1 MIGQIEGFAAV
12 RQMGRNRTLAFKHH
26 AWNLSAFLFVTLNSM
41 EDRYSWSWIEAQG
54 AQAAEAWNGCAG
66 RLLPAG
72 PRYSLKEQRK
82 RENAYDQ
89 ALRAFERE
97 ARRAPRTRSERLLAQ
112 RRIVDAF
119 PGFAAI
125 ALGLEP
131 EAVQLLTGS
140 FLPVGTQLARSARG
154 FDATLS
160 MADIIQALRNVWTAC
175 GLQALLGQPMELTAS
190 IFAYSMLYPYSDNCL
205 DHPGLSNTQKLRF
218 SGRFRQRLCGIQ
230 LSACNPREA
239 AVWTMVQW
247 IEEQYPR
254 LHSPQVFDC
263 LLAIHRAQE
272 ESLAQSDKGLRCQDP
287 LDYSELLRI
296 TCSKGGTSVLANA
309 CLAQPRLTPEESQF
323 AFEWGVLLQLGDD
336 LQDVLEDL
344 RRGSGTLFTRAAAQG
359 EPLDSLVLQLL
370 NFSQQVAD
378 RMDRLPNGTGLL
390 KGLLRMSW
398 RSLILMAVAD
408 AQAFFSRAFLA
419 ELEPSSPF
427 RFDFLRGRNEKLT
440 GRQALYSI
448 LFDAFLEA
456 APDEQT
462 GLPLPRQSFAHAGF
476 LPAAEPGSL
485 SSSFA

>member
-160 MADIIQALRNVWTAC
+160 MADIIQALRNAWTAC

-190 IFAYSMLYPYSDNCL
+190 IFAYSML
-205 DHPGLSNTQKLRF
+205 
-218 SGRFRQRLCGIQ
+218 
-230 LSACNPREA
+230 
-239 AVWTMVQW
+239 
-247 IEEQYPR
+247 
-254 LHSPQVFDC
+254 
-263 LLAIHRAQE
+263 
-272 ESLAQSDKGLRCQDP
+272 
-287 LDYSELLRI
+287 
-296 TCSKGGTSVLANA
+296 
-309 CLAQPRLTPEESQF
+309 
-323 AFEWGVLLQLGDD
+323 
-336 LQDVLEDL
+336 
-344 RRGSGTLFTRAAAQG
+344 
-359 EPLDSLVLQLL
+359 
-370 NFSQQVAD
+370 
-378 RMDRLPNGTGLL
+378 
-390 KGLLRMSW
+390 
-398 RSLILMAVAD
+398 
-408 AQAFFSRAFLA
+408 
-419 ELEPSSPF
+419 
-427 RFDFLRGRNEKLT
+427 
-440 GRQALYSI
+440 
-448 LFDAFLEA
+448 
-456 APDEQT
+456 
-462 GLPLPRQSFAHAGF
+462 
-476 LPAAEPGSL
+476 
-485 SSSFA
+485 